1 MHVRV
6 GGTYALLLYCLS
18 KVEVFFWIIL
28 SRSNTTERITDA
40 SSTKRNL
47 FFSTAHRA
55 TKAYPLQA
63 RISLRDLPRNEVSIS
78 DFERERERE
87 CVCVCVCDI
96 TDECVRVRSN
106 FLSDSGAYWT
116 KWNRRQGMCSERIHI
131 IHIHVRKCT
140 HLSIGFIYLQRVLCV
155 PDRSHKYCFIVLFF

>member
-55 TKAYPLQA
+55 TKADPLQA

-87 CVCVCVCDI
+87 REPGIPPETSRLHRYINNTRSMV
-96 TDECVRVRSN
+96 VR
-106 FLSDSGAYWT
+106 
-116 KWNRRQGMCSERIHI
+116 
-131 IHIHVRKCT
+131 
-140 HLSIGFIYLQRVLCV
+140 
-155 PDRSHKYCFIVLFF
+155 